1 MNKTLNTMTRK
12 IIPLLL
18 SSLLLNYSCKKE
30 TSDVK
35 TESKQQ
41 LLENDDYH
49 LFAKSFA
56 KIIDNQEI
64 KLLLKEKALEQF
76 DGDYDV
82 LVKTFVNT
90 RLSNNQT
97 ILDLLLDNNSDIKTI
112 IDNNPLLTIYVP
124 ELQIFNANE
133 WDVEKTTPIVA
144 VRNTDSNSEDVIAY
158 DNVNSIVTL
167 QKKIEPTIPTI
178 LIKENERVSFIDNN
192 SVQLATEK
200 VKSKTSA
207 TSTSRAGGSWRIV
220 PPLAPRIQEAINK
233 NIPLMN
239 IRDYVYYG
247 IDPNNNVTKG
257 QLKSDYAEHIIS
269 IELTDKMVLD
279 KIADWGEGNL
289 EIKITVNIPQKSGT
303 ALQIN
308 KAIFCKK
315 EDFYQ
320 APSGRTPGFMKPY
333 RGFDPIQITTW
344 DNYNLGNLW
353 AFHIEE
359 YDNGE
364 EKTETQVI
372 ENSFTIEGG
381 GSFEANIL
389 GIFKLGFSGKGSGV
403 EKRTSTFTMKS
414 TNNSDNLYDAVLNYL
429 EPVAIKEGTGT
440 RTEYKPYYLNTGA
453 IKVRVEPYP
462 TGGIPST

>member
-1 MNKTLNTMTRK
+1 MTRK

-18 SSLLLNYSCKKE
+18 SSLLLTYGCKKE

-41 LLENDDYH
+41 ISGNDDYH

-82 LVKTFVNT
+82 LVKTFVNS
-90 RLSNNQT
+90 RLANNQT
-97 ILDLLLDNNSDIKTI
+97 ILDLLIDDNSNIKTI

-124 ELQIFNANE
+124 ELQIFNANN
-133 WDVEKTTPIVA
+133 WDVKKTTPIVA

-158 DNVNSIVTL
+158 DNANSIVTL

-178 LIKENERVSFIDNN
+178 LIKENERVSFIN
-192 SVQLATEK
+192 SNTVQLTTEK
-200 VKSKTSA
+200 IKSKTSA
-207 TSTSRAGGSWRIV
+207 ISSSRGEGSWRSV

-233 NIPLMN
+233 NIPLSN

-247 IDPNNNVTKG
+247 IDPINNVTKG
-257 QLKSDYAEHIIS
+257 ELRSDYSEHIIS

-289 EIKITVNIPQKSGT
+289 EIKIMINIPQRNGSP
-303 ALQIN
+303 LQIT

-315 EDFYQ
+315 EDLYQ
-320 APSGRTPGFMKPY
+320 APTARTPGYMKPY
-333 RGFDPIQITTW
+333 RGFEPIPITPW
-344 DNYNLGNLW
+344 DNYNLGNIW
-353 AFHIEE
+353 TFHAEE
-359 YDNGE
+359 FDNGE
-364 EKTETQVI
+364 ERTDTKTV
-372 ENSFTIEGG
+372 ENSFATENS
-381 GSFEANIL
+381 GSFAIEFAK
-389 GIFKLGFSGKGSGV
+389 IFKLGFSAKNTETTKV
-403 EKRTSTFTMKS
+403 TSTVTIKS
-414 TNNSDNLYDAVLNYL
+414 TNNSDNLYDALLNYL
-429 EPVAIKEGTGT
+429 EPIAIKDTQPVRGSFI
-440 RTEYKPYYLNTGA
+440 YNPFYLNTGA
-453 IKVRVEPYP
+453 IKIRVEPYP